1 MAKNQ
6 TMFYATARD
15 LSSVLSAVEATKPI
29 RYTTM
34 GLFKTKVPQTYSSF
48 TDIPDFG
55 RAIHPTAVANPSY
68 LLSIQGTQIYAR
80 EISQKAGG
88 VLFAVDQAENPDSVA
103 FRPSGRYGNAV
114 ILYGTIGTVSQSSE
128 SKELYNFAVKAFRK
142 GFLRQQEFLV
152 GPEARE
158 AWNAGVRLTIGA
170 SSPVEFDLK
179 HESAS

>member
-15 LSSVLSAVEATKPI
+15 LGPVLSALEATKPI
-29 RYTTM
+29 RYTTT
-34 GLFKTKVPQTYSSF
+34 GLFKTKGPQTYSSF

-55 RAIHPTAVANPSY
+55 RAIHPTAAANPSY
-68 LLSIQGTQIYAR
+68 LLSIQGTPIHAR
-80 EISQKAGG
+80 EVPQKTGG
-88 VLFAVDQAENPDSVA
+88 VLFAVDQAKNPDSVG
-103 FRPSGRYGNAV
+103 FRPGGRYGNAV
-114 ILYGTIGTVSQSSE
+114 ILCGTIGTVSQSSQ

-142 GFLRQQEFLV
+142 GFLRRQEFLL

-158 AWNAGVRLTIGA
+158 VWNAGVRLTIGA

-179 HESAS
+179 HNSGS

>member
-6 TMFYATARD
+6 TMFYATTLD
-15 LSSVLSAVEATKPI
+15 LSSVLSALEATKPI

-34 GLFKTKVPQTYSSF
+34 GLFKKNVPQTYSSF

-55 RAIHPTAVANPSY
+55 RAIHPTAVANPFY
-68 LLSIQGTQIYAR
+68 LLSIQGTQIHAR
-80 EISQKAGG
+80 EIPQKAGG

-103 FRPSGRYGNAV
+103 FRPGGRYGNAV

-128 SKELYNFAVKAFRK
+128 SKELYNFAAKAFRR

-170 SSPVEFDLK
+170 LSPVEFDLK
-179 HESAS
+179 HEELR